1 MKLLYKCIY
10 KMELLF
16 FCDAHRMCFKL
27 ILILYMKWQYS
38 EINFLYCRWNSTCI
52 EYELQ
57 YRNTYISGIVIE
69 ITLKWIVSN
78 AIMQVVNEI
87 LGLIKERSE
96 NQWYETPWINVTV

>member
-1 MKLLYKCIY
+1 MKLYIY

-38 EINFLYCRWNSTCI
+38 EINFLYCGWNRTCI

-69 ITLKWIVSN
+69 ITLKRIVSN

-87 LGLIKERSE
+87 LGLIKERTE
-96 NQWYETPWINVTV
+96 NHWYETPWINVTV